1 MQRSRISCHQMFGT
15 TQRRSVTDGSAGDG
29 SSWPPN
35 KESQYEQYRREQLD
49 SESRRSRETKGA
61 THVDDP
67 HAPDNHLDAWTVHRR
82 AYRLRAWPL
91 EDLWQQRRRVP
102 QGP

>member
-1 MQRSRISCHQMFGT
+1 MQRSRISCRPTFGT
-15 TQRRSVTDGSAGDG
+15 TQRRGVTATAPPTDS

-35 KESQYEQYRREQLD
+35 KESQYEQYRPEQLD
-49 SESRRSRETKGA
+49 SESRQSREAKGA

-91 EDLWQQRRRVP
+91 EALWQQR
-102 QGP
+102 